1 MSTAFFGVMI
11 GAAAVAWYQY
21 NKSKRSAAAA
31 PAATPAPASPGSAPA
46 GFTAALAT
54 AKAVYAAD
62 DGREPI
68 RQTDYLKLLELFES
82 LLGLTTTLPDALDTD
97 LRRNLPGTGMDGI
110 EASVDLRGRIGQ
122 ARRFLD
128 THPATAAMGA
138 GVVQN
143 IDACLGIVPA
153 GAPLEALKS
162 AALPLLASIGAKNIR

>member
-21 NKSKRSAAAA
+21 NKTKRSAAAA
-31 PAATPAPASPGSAPA
+31 PAGTAAPASPASA
-46 GFTAALAT
+46 GFAAALAT

-62 DGREPI
+62 EGREPI

-82 LLGLTTTLPDALDTD
+82 LLGLTTTVPHALDTD

-110 EASVDLRGRIGQ
+110 DASVDLRGRIGQ

-138 GVVQN
+138 GVLQN
-143 IDACLGIVPA
+143 IDAGLGIVPA

-162 AALPLLASIGAKNIR
+162 ASLPLLASIGAKNIR

>member
-1 MSTAFFGVMI
+1 MSTAFYGVLL

-21 NKSKRSAAAA
+21 NKTRRGAPAA
-31 PAATPAPASPGSAPA
+31 PATSPASGAVRDF
-46 GFTAALAT
+46 GAALAT

-62 DGREPI
+62 DVREPI
-68 RQTDYLKLLELFES
+68 RKTDYLKLLELFES
-82 LLGLTTTLPDALDTD
+82 LLGSATAVAPALDTE

-138 GVVQN
+138 GVLQN
-143 IDACLGIVPA
+143 IDACLGLVPA
-153 GAPLEALKS
+153 GAQVEALKS
-162 AALPLLASIGAKNIR
+162 AALPLLASIGAKSIR

>member
-31 PAATPAPASPGSAPA
+31 PAGTPAPAPA
-46 GFTAALAT
+46 GFAAALAT

-62 DGREPI
+62 EGREPI

-82 LLGLTTTLPDALDTD
+82 LLGLTTTVPDALDTD
-97 LRRNLPGTGMDGI
+97 LRRDLPGTGMDGI
-110 EASVDLRGRIGQ
+110 DASVDLRGRIGQ

-128 THPATAAMGA
+128 THSATAAMGA
-138 GVVQN
+138 GVLQN
-143 IDACLGIVPA
+143 INACLGIVPA